1 MNEIVE
7 EIKIENMIYEIRGK
21 QVMLDS
27 DLAKLYGCINGTKD
41 INRAVK
47 RNIDRF
53 PNNFYFQLTLE
64 ECNNLWFQNGTA
76 NRKTRTLPHVFTE
89 QGVAML
95 SSILRTTVAVKTSI
109 KIMNAFVEMRKYFTK
124 SIEQKYINELVLKD
138 SKRIDILEKT
148 LNQFEEKNNHIFYE
162 GQIYDAYSLLI
173 DILNKAEKEIIIIDN
188 YVDKTILDITCLLDK
203 NITIITN
210 KYNKIDYEKYQ
221 KQYENLEIIINNKF
235 HDRFIILDKKILY
248 HSGAS
253 FKDLGNKCFAVNRIE
268 DENILKELME
278 KMR

>member
-1 MNEIVE
+1 MQEIVE

-64 ECNNLWFQNGTA
+64 EYNNLWFQNGTV

-109 KIMNAFVEMRKYFTK
+109 KIR
-124 SIEQKYINELVLKD
+124 YIYRNKKV
-138 SKRIDILEKT
+138 
-148 LNQFEEKNNHIFYE
+148 
-162 GQIYDAYSLLI
+162 YS
-173 DILNKAEKEIIIIDN
+173 
-188 YVDKTILDITCLLDK
+188 
-203 NITIITN
+203 
-210 KYNKIDYEKYQ
+210 
-221 KQYENLEIIINNKF
+221 
-235 HDRFIILDKKILY
+235 
-248 HSGAS
+248 
-253 FKDLGNKCFAVNRIE
+253 
-268 DENILKELME
+268 
-278 KMR
+278 